1 MPKNTIKLDI
11 FQEQK
16 VRETQASREF
26 FAEEQIKEKIEQL
39 ATETDPKL
47 VMLGIIRLVDSF
59 SHKWF
64 RSELVDALIRELKV
78 IALPPEERE
87 EYMEQQEK
95 SDAEL
100 AVIESIFEAARR
112 KERRQAYINSLSGF
126 SLTLEEDK
134 LSKHARELRESI
146 EACTNEEEQ
155 ERLNDELAEVEGEIG
170 LCQTIWKRSMRKRR

>member
-1 MPKNTIKLDI
+1 
-11 FQEQK
+11 
-16 VRETQASREF
+16 
-26 FAEEQIKEKIEQL
+26 
-39 ATETDPKL
+39 
-47 VMLGIIRLVDSF
+47 
-59 SHKWF
+59 
-64 RSELVDALIRELKV
+64 
-78 IALPPEERE
+78 
-87 EYMEQQEK
+87 MEQQEK

-155 ERLNDELAEVEGEIG
+155 ERLKDELAEVEGEIG